1 MSLEGTL
8 ECATKLS
15 IACDGHN
22 YADCIHALMSMVSV
36 IVEKND
42 RVKRRLIMEHV
53 KEITQQIIDTH
64 LLDSSIVVH

>member
-1 MSLEGTL
+1 MSLEGAID
-8 ECATKLS
+8 CAAKLS

-22 YADCIHALMSMVSV
+22 YADCIDALMAMVMV

-53 KEITQQIIDTH
+53 KQITQQIIDTH
-64 LLDSSIVVH
+64 LLDTSIVVH